1 MTAYRSPSSRNLD
14 QFTVMVAV
22 GDEEDAEALVRF
34 ACELARANEGKVCAL
49 NVMHSDTAT
58 AWLKA
63 PETCADVPIDIV
75 TRHSKDIGSA
85 ILKEVRRRTPHILLL
100 GWPKHVN
107 QGGYRLSRTLD
118 PVVQR
123 AGCDVAVLH
132 GTYPAAPQ
140 HILIPSAGGPNAMQG
155 FSLARTLAPESEVTL
170 LHIASVA
177 SGKAGLKA
185 GEDRLKAILRE
196 LPVDDHAHVRIRVI
210 QSPNPVNGILQEAQQ
225 GYDLIILGAGA
236 ENVIERYLFGDIP
249 QLVLGQSSIPTLVL
263 RPRLTHLH
271 SFVRQAWMAVFGL
284 VPALSV
290 QQQADVY
297 RSVRRNARPRTD
309 FFVMITLAAAIAA
322 LGLILNSP
330 AVIIGAM
337 LVAPLMS
344 AILGMG
350 LALVLGDTRFLWTAF
365 STTIHGIGLA
375 IGTGAV
381 IGFIV
386 PGAKVTQEMLN
397 RGQPSLLDLGVAL
410 ISGTAA
416 AYALSRKDVSA
427 ALAGV
432 AIAAALAPP
441 LTTVGIS
448 LVLRDMATAGGAL
461 LLFATNMV
469 SIVAASGLTFF
480 MLGFRPGPG
489 ESHILRRG
497 MRGVALLFL
506 AITAPLTLL
515 TRQSIER
522 NHFEQAIATALY
534 AEVTALPGGELVE
547 WDYVREAEM
556 LQLNVTVRVLQT
568 LTYPEAREL
577 QEQIAG
583 RLDLPVAL
591 SLDMVPAKR
600 MQPYIP
606 PSPTPTPTATPTGAP
621 TATPTVTPTR
631 TPTVTPTRT
640 PTATATPTPLPT
652 ATPTMTPTPTAT
664 PWTMYV
670 KEGHRSVMQVHYSP
684 NGMIV
689 GQVKA
694 GMVVI
699 ITEAPATIEDAIWY
713 HIVVPE
719 TRLSGWVRD
728 EILTT
733 FLPFE

>member
-1 MTAYRSPSSRNLD
+1 MTAYHSPDSRNHD
-14 QFTVMVAV
+14 QFAVMVAM
-22 GDEEDAEALVRF
+22 GDEEDAAALFRF
-34 ACELARANEGKVCAL
+34 ACELARANDGKVYAL
-49 NVMHSDTAT
+49 NIAPSDTPPT
-58 AWLKA
+58 WLKV
-63 PETCADVPIDIV
+63 PETYADVPVDII
-75 TRHSKDIGSA
+75 TRHSANIGAA
-85 ILKEVRRRTPHILLL
+85 ILKEVQQYAPNILLL
-100 GWPKHVN
+100 GWPKRIN
-107 QGGYRLSRTLD
+107 QGRYRLSHTLD
-118 PVVQR
+118 PVVQK
-123 AGCDVAVLH
+123 AGCDVAVLY
-132 GTYPAAPQ
+132 GAYPAPPQ
-140 HILIPSAGGPNAMQG
+140 HVLIPSAGGPNAMQG
-155 FSLARTLAPESEVTL
+155 FNLARTLAPESKVTL
-170 LHIASVA
+170 LHVASVA

-185 GEDRLKAILRE
+185 GEDRLKAIVQE
-196 LPVDDHAHVRIRVI
+196 LPVADRAYVHIRAI
-210 QSPNPVNGILQEAQQ
+210 QSTNPVNGILQEAQQ

-249 QLVLGQSSIPTLVL
+249 QLVLSQSPIPTLVL

-271 SFVRQAWMAVFGL
+271 SFTRQVWTTVFGL
-284 VPALSV
+284 APTLSI

-365 STTIHGIGLA
+365 STTVHGIVLA

-381 IGFIV
+381 IGLMV
-386 PGAKVTQEMLN
+386 PGAKVTQEMLS

-410 ISGTAA
+410 ISGAAA

-461 LLFATNMV
+461 LLFVTNMV
-469 SIVAASGLTFF
+469 SIIAASGLTFF
-480 MLGFRPGPG
+480 MLGFRPAPG
-489 ESHILRRG
+489 EAYILRRG

-506 AITAPLTLL
+506 AITVPLALL
-515 TRQSIER
+515 TRQSIAQ
-522 NHFEQAIATALY
+522 NHFEQAVATALY
-534 AEVTALPGGELVE
+534 AEVTALPGGELVK
-547 WDYVREAEM
+547 WDYVKEEEL
-556 LQLNVTVRVLQT
+556 LQLSVTIRVLQT
-568 LTYPEAREL
+568 LTYTEAREL

-600 MQPYIP
+600 MRPYIP
-606 PSPTPTPTATPTGAP
+606 PSPTPTSTATPTGAP
-621 TATPTVTPTR
+621 TPPPPPTPTR
-631 TPTVTPTRT
+631 PPPIPPTAS

-652 ATPTMTPTPTAT
+652 ATHTPTPTPTAT

-670 KEGHRSVMQVHYSP
+670 KESRRGMMQVYYSP
-684 NGMIV
+684 NGMSV
-689 GQVKA
+689 GQVEA
-694 GMVVI
+694 GAVVVI
-699 ITEAPATIEDAIWY
+699 TEDPVSIEDAMWY

-719 TRLSGWVRD
+719 TRLSGWVRG